1 MPSYRFT
8 FFNFDVF
15 YEKFHMLGFQNSK
28 KLLQMLMYMFHTNKY
43 LFLYY
48 CITLEI
54 SDVVEYSVYIISL
67 VV

>member
-1 MPSYRFT
+1 
-8 FFNFDVF
+8 
-15 YEKFHMLGFQNSK
+15 MLGFQNSK
-28 KLLQMLMYMFHTNKY
+28 KLLQMLMYMFHINKY